1 MATTTP
7 TDTGTDTGDH
17 PVEADDLS
25 REEQVKDVA
34 ELSKGKERVF
44 QKPVIHGDE
53 GAEARSA
60 SWLELFFDLFFVAA
74 IARIA
79 HHLAYHFGTYELMKF
94 LVVFAALWWVW
105 MSDTYYNIRF
115 ETKGALQRIY
125 VAALMF
131 PVLAMAIFGTATLT
145 DQMLGF
151 AAAFAVARLINGFMW
166 GRAAWHLPRARAMI
180 KWILLTMIVSLSVL
194 SLVLVVPQGW
204 ILPVL
209 AASVFISIAGAG
221 LSTPAQLKLPALP
234 RDKLPER
241 HGLFMIIILGET
253 IVPLAVPP
261 EDMTSTALVLQI
273 GAGILMA
280 IGFWWTYFDFVARRP
295 PRRALKWFM
304 LWGYMHLPLAVAL
317 TLNGVGV
324 AMVIDGAEHAATV
337 LLCAAGVSLLAVA
350 ALEWP
355 VEHGEAQPYPFPESA
370 LLKVGLGGGLLALA
384 FLADPSSDLAIGA
397 VLLSLLVCVV
407 YSTYRFATADAEELE
422 EFEA

>member
-7 TDTGTDTGDH
+7 TGPDTPIGNDELT
-17 PVEADDLS
+17 
-25 REEQVKDVA
+25 REEQVKEMA
-34 ELSKGKERVF
+34 ELPKGTERVF

-53 GAEARSA
+53 NAEARSA

-79 HHLAYHFGTYELMKF
+79 HHLAGHYSTEGLLTF

-125 VAALMF
+125 VVALMF
-131 PVLAMAIFGTATLT
+131 PVLGMAIFGTAMVT

-166 GRAAWHLPRARAMI
+166 ARAAWHLPRARAMI
-180 KWILLTMIVSLSVL
+180 KWILLTMVVSLSVL
-194 SLVLVVPQGW
+194 SLVLVVPPDW
-204 ILPVL
+204 TLAVL
-209 AASVFISIAGAG
+209 ATSVFISIAGAG
-221 LSTPAQLKLPALP
+221 LSTPAQLKLPSLP

-261 EDMTSTALVLQI
+261 DEMTSTGLVLQI
-273 GAGILMA
+273 GAGILVA

-324 AMVIDGAEHAATV
+324 AMIIDGADHAATM
-337 LLCAAGVSLLAVA
+337 LLCAAGISLLAIA

-355 VEHGEAQPYPFPESA
+355 VEHGDYQPYPFPESA
-370 LLKVGLGGGLLALA
+370 LLKVGLGGALLGFA
-384 FLADPSSDLAIGA
+384 FIGEPSDNAAIVA
-397 VLLSLLVCVV
+397 VLVSLLVCVV
-407 YSTYRFATADAEELE
+407 YSTYRFATADAKALE
-422 EFEA
+422 HFEA

>member
-7 TDTGTDTGDH
+7 TGADPDAH
-17 PVEADDLS
+17 PIKADDLS
-25 REEQVKDVA
+25 RDEQVKDVA
-34 ELSKGKERVF
+34 ELPKGAERAF

-53 GAEARSA
+53 SAEARSA

-79 HHLAYHFGTYELMKF
+79 HHLAGHYSVEGLLTFF
-94 LVVFAALWWVW
+94 VVFAALWWVW

-131 PVLAMAIFGTATLT
+131 PVLGMAIFGTASLT
-145 DQMLGF
+145 EQMLGF

-194 SLVLVVPQGW
+194 SLVLFVPQRW

-261 EDMTSTALVLQI
+261 EEMTGLGLVLQI
-273 GAGILMA
+273 GAGILVA

-304 LWGYMHLPLAVAL
+304 LWGYMHLPLAIAL

-324 AMVIDGAEHAATV
+324 AMIIDGADHAATM
-337 LLCAAGVSLLAVA
+337 LLCAAGVSLLAIA

-355 VEHGEAQPYPFPESA
+355 VEHGEHQPYPFPESA
-370 LLKVGLGGGLLALA
+370 LLKVGLGGTLLGLAL
-384 FLADPSSDLAIGA
+384 LGEPSDNLAIVA
-397 VLLSLLVCVV
+397 VLASLLVCVV
-407 YSTYRFATADAEELE
+407 YSTYRFATAEAEALE